1 MTESKRFM
9 EAAMRADHKQ
19 QIQQDN
25 AGNNA
30 DDYDNQVLFV
40 QEALIICH
48 EFAPCSLVVAP
59 AL

>member
-1 MTESKRFM
+1 
-9 EAAMRADHKQ
+9 MRADHKQ

-25 AGNNA
+25 ADNDA

-48 EFAPCSLVVAP
+48 GFAPCSLVVAP

>member
-1 MTESKRFM
+1 
-9 EAAMRADHKQ
+9 MRADHKQ